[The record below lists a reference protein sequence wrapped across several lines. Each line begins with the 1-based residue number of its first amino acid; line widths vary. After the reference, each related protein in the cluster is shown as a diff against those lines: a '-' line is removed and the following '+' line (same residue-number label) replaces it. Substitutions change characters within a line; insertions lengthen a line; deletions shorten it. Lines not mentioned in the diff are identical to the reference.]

1 MKKTTTI
8 LMLLFAMNGFAQTQ
22 SDTIY
27 FSSMT
32 KVDLAKVYLTEVQRV
47 TKKLNVCAFDSVD
60 GNVPKNKYTIDK
72 FKSVNQKVDE
82 YNKELMIQFI
92 DLIPY
97 ADKKDILNA
106 IIYLK
111 GL

>member
-1 MKKTTTI
+1 MKKTTTF

-27 FSSMT
+27 FSTMT

-60 GNVPKNKYTIDK
+60 ANVPKNKYTIDK
-72 FKSVNQKVDE
+72 FKNVNQKVEE

-97 ADKKDILNA
+97 ADKKDIVNA

>member
-8 LMLLFAMNGFAQTQ
+8 LMLLFALNGMAQTQ

-27 FSSMT
+27 FFTMT

-60 GNVPKNKYTIDK
+60 ANVPKNKYTIDK
-72 FKSVNQKVDE
+72 FKSVNQMVDE

-97 ADKKDILNA
+97 ADKKDIVNA

>member
-1 MKKTTTI
+1 MKKTITTLFTLI
-8 LMLLFAMNGFAQTQ
+8 SLNLFAQ
-22 SDTIY
+22 SNNDTIY
-27 FSSMT
+27 FSSMA

-60 GNVPKNKYTIDK
+60 ANVPKNKYTIDK
-72 FKSVNQKVDE
+72 FKSVNAMVDE

-97 ADKKDILNA
+97 ADKKQIVNA

>member
-8 LMLLFAMNGFAQTQ
+8 LMLLFAMNGFSQTL

-47 TKKLNVCAFDSVD
+47 TKKLNICAFDSVD
-60 GNVPKNKYTIDK
+60 ANVPKNKYTIDK
-72 FKSVNQKVDE
+72 FKSINQKVDE

>member
-8 LMLLFAMNGFAQTQ
+8 LMLLFALNGFAQ
-22 SDTIY
+22 SSNDTIY
-27 FSSMT
+27 FSTMT

-60 GNVPKNKYTIDK
+60 ANVPKNKYTIDK
-72 FKSVNQKVDE
+72 FKSVNQKVEE

-97 ADKKDILNA
+97 ADKKDIVNA